1 MLEHYESATQPH
13 MRDIVL
19 EAARSLAHLD
29 AARLEELA
37 VSCDVLNR
45 ELHRADTRGKELLVR
60 EVLDSRREMAL
71 LASVLEATRANLRV
85 LRHLS
90 AMQAGSVEYAP
101 GADTN

>member
-1 MLEHYESATQPH
+1 MVEHHDSAPNPR
-13 MRDIVL
+13 MKEVVL

-45 ELHRADTRGKELLVR
+45 ELQSADARAKARLAR
-60 EVLDSRREMAL
+60 EVLGNQREMAL

-90 AMQAGSVEYAP
+90 AMRAGSVEYAP
-101 GADTN
+101 GADQN

>member
-1 MLEHYESATQPH
+1 MVEHHESAAHPR
-13 MRDIVL
+13 MKEVVL

-37 VSCDVLNR
+37 VSCNVLNR
-45 ELHRADTRGKELLVR
+45 ELQRAQGSARTRLAK
-60 EVLDSRREMAL
+60 EVLGNQREMAL

-90 AMQAGSVEYAP
+90 AMRTGSVEYAP
-101 GADTN
+101 GAEQN